1 MNSVCRLFRQ
11 WSAARA
17 VDIRKFSLTIKN
29 FPDQLLSGKL
39 YADDGT
45 RTHTMLP
52 PADFESAASAN
63 SATSA
68 EIRF

>member
-1 MNSVCRLFRQ
+1 MILYIIAALFTALREYPYWLLFVQQKNTYKNS
-11 WSAARA
+11 
-17 VDIRKFSLTIKN
+17 
-29 FPDQLLSGKL
+29 PDHLLSEEFFD
-39 YADDGT
+39 ADDGT

-68 EIRF
+68 

>member
-1 MNSVCRLFRQ
+1 MNSVCRLFWR

-17 VDIRKFSLTIKN
+17 VDIRKSGRTIKN
-29 FPDQLLSGKL
+29 FPDHLLSGKL

-68 EIRF
+68 EMRF

>member
-17 VDIRKFSLTIKN
+17 VDIRKFSRTIKN

-68 EIRF
+68 EMRF